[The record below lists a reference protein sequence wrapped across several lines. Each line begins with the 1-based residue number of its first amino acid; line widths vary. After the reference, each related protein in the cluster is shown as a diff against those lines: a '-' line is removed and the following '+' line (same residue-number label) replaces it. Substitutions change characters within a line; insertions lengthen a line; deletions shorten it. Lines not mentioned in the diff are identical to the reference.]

1 MDGNRGE
8 VLRLTELVRPE
19 TMAEYIEKPLFSIS
33 LGQLSDEEKIDEH
46 LEGIFEHS
54 VKLQG
59 VLLLDEADVVLEAR
73 SYENLKRNALVSGKI
88 RGPPLL
94 STN

>member
-1 MDGNRGE
+1 MSIDDNTTE
-8 VLRLTELVRPE
+8 VLRLTGWNRLE

-46 LEGIFEHS
+46 LESIFDHS
-54 VKLQG
+54 VRLQG

-88 RGPPLL
+88 WAPP
-94 STN
+94 

>member
-1 MDGNRGE
+1 M
-8 VLRLTELVRPE
+8 LRLTGSNFLE

-46 LEGIFEHS
+46 LESIFDHS
-54 VKLQG
+54 VRLQG

-88 RGPPLL
+88 
-94 STN
+94 